1 MAKQFLFILLVCYK
15 AVTYSQA
22 TNPDLIIGDWMDEK
36 KEVLVRCY
44 KENGKYYGKTIWIEN
59 LHDRGKPLPPNE
71 QHWINMVVM
80 KDFVFDKDEWNN
92 GKIYVPKSDKT
103 YTAFVKAMGNNILK
117 VTGFVWFRFLSESQI
132 FIRVTPKKKN

>member
-1 MAKQFLFILLVCYK
+1 MSIRIIILLFFCNICQ
-15 AVTYSQA
+15 SQTVNA
-22 TNPDLIIGDWMDEK
+22 DLIVGDWMDEK

-44 KENGKYYGKTIWIEN
+44 KENGKYYGKTIWVEN
-59 LHDRGKPLPPNE
+59 LKERGKPLPANE

-92 GKIYVPKSDKT
+92 GKIYVPKTDKT
-103 YTAFVKAMGNNILK
+103 YTAYVKAISNNIIK

-132 FIRVTPKKKN
+132 FIRVTPKKKNS